1 MSSLFHHHD
10 VTILP
15 DASRTIAR
23 PFVPGYPAGFD
34 KGARSRPAAIVDR
47 ILALDDAQIETELAE
62 VSQLLDGRH
71 RDTETQLLK
80 RFESLTL
87 QLDMPD
93 AIDRPR
99 RLLIASYF
107 TQEYSFEAAALFNP
121 SAVLHP
127 DQTGVA
133 EGAVRFLMSLRAI
146 GEGHVSSLSFRTGQW
161 FPDGELRVDG
171 AGPTTRPP
179 DVEYDASGVPGL
191 IKLHCG
197 GSRLVSE
204 TVLFPMTPQQK
215 QGIED
220 VRLVRFVED
229 DGTVTFYGT
238 YTAFDGMTARS
249 ELLVS
254 SDFHDFEIRALE
266 GDATRNKGMALFPRR
281 LAGRYAMLGRHDN
294 ENIWLL
300 LSDDVTRWTGG
311 VKVIAP
317 RFPWEFVQIGNCGA
331 PIEIDEGWLVL
342 THGVGKVR
350 NYAIGA
356 CLLDKHDPSRL
367 LARTPRPILSPAPEQ
382 RDGYVPNV
390 VYSCGALA
398 VGRDLLLPYAV
409 ADSFTAFAAT
419 SIDAL
424 LRQMA

>member
-1 MSSLFHHHD
+1 MSSLFHHYG
-10 VTILP
+10 VTIMP

-23 PFVPGYPAGFD
+23 PFVPGYPAEFD
-34 KGARSRPAAIVDR
+34 EGARSRPAAIVDR
-47 ILALDDAQIETELAE
+47 ILALDDARIDAELAE

-71 RDTETQLLK
+71 RNTEARLLQ

-87 QLDMPD
+87 QLVMPD

-99 RLLIASYF
+99 RLLIGSYF
-107 TQEYSFEAAALFNP
+107 THEYSFEAAALFNP

-127 DQTGVA
+127 DQTGMA

-161 FPDGELRVDG
+161 FPGGELRIDP

-179 DVEYDASGVPGL
+179 DVEYDADGDPGL

-204 TVLFPMTPQQK
+204 TVLFPMTPRQK

-220 VRLVRFVED
+220 VRLVRFVDD
-229 DGTVTFYGT
+229 DGAVTFYGT
-238 YTAFDGMTARS
+238 YTAFDGMHARS

-254 SDFHDFEIRALE
+254 SDFHDFEIRTLE

-294 ENIWLL
+294 ENIWFL
-300 LSDDVTRWTGG
+300 LSDDVTRWDGG

-317 RFPWEFVQIGNCGA
+317 HFRGNMSRSAIAARRPRSTRAGSSSPMASGRCGITRSA
-331 PIEIDEGWLVL
+331 PASSTSATRPGCWRAPRGRSCRPRRSNATAMSRTWSTAAARSLS
-342 THGVGKVR
+342 
-350 NYAIGA
+350 GA
-356 CLLDKHDPSRL
+356 TFSYPMRWPTVSPPS
-367 LARTPRPILSPAPEQ
+367 PRPASTPC
-382 RDGYVPNV
+382 
-390 VYSCGALA
+390 CG
-398 VGRDLLLPYAV
+398 R
-409 ADSFTAFAAT
+409 
-419 SIDAL
+419 
-424 LRQMA
+424 